1 MTFVVDQPQLS
12 KLVHEKAHAR
22 SRRTD
27 HLRQRLLAD
36 LRYDRLGP
44 TFLAKIRQQKKG
56 SRQAFLA
63 RVEQLIHQVRLNPD
77 GARQEMR
84 DEHLRKGRLL
94 MENRMMRSE
103 ER

>member
-1 MTFVVDQPQLS
+1 MTVVLDQAKLS

-22 SRRTD
+22 SRRSD

-36 LRYDRLGP
+36 LRYDWLGP

-63 RVEQLIHQVRLNPD
+63 RVEQLIHPVRLNPD

-84 DEHLRKGRLL
+84 DEHLGKGRLL
-94 MENRMMRSE
+94 VENTDDGRL
-103 ER
+103 